1 MNFYS
6 IVFKKTG
13 ELMYDVVEFDD
24 NGVVVIYCPI
34 QKDVKKYDD
43 IDSLKCVI
51 SELEEDVELIKEGVF
66 EDEDYSET
74 KDILYSA

>member
-6 IVFKKTG
+6 IVFKETG

-34 QKDVKKYDD
+34 RKDVKRYDD

-51 SELEEDVELIKEGVF
+51 SELEEDVELIKEGVV
-66 EDEDYSET
+66 EDYSDS
-74 KDILYSA
+74 KDILYSI

>member
-6 IVFKKTG
+6 LVFKNTG

-24 NGVVVIYCPI
+24 NGVVVIYCPMR
-34 QKDVKKYDD
+34 KEVRLYDD

-51 SELEEDVELIKEGVF
+51 SELEEDVLLIKDGVM
-66 EDEDYSET
+66 ECD
-74 KDILYSA
+74 